1 MGRDDLREGSLIAG
15 MLPFEFTV
23 EGPPVSQQTR
33 RRERLPPW
41 REAVRAAAKDLWAA
55 ESPSLDQELALTIT
69 YFYEG
74 APTDVDNIV
83 KPILDSIKGLI
94 YRDDV
99 QITDLIS
106 RRRPLAGPFRVEVVS
121 PVLAE
126 ALAKGREF
134 LHIHITDPPTE
145 GALAF

>member
-1 MGRDDLREGSLIAG
+1 

-33 RRERLPPW
+33 RRERLLPW
-41 REAVRAAAKDLWAA
+41 RAAVRTAAGDLWPVGSA
-55 ESPSLDQELALTIT
+55 PLDQDLCLTIA

-83 KPILDSIKGLI
+83 KPILDSMKGLI

-99 QITDLIS
+99 QITDLVS
-106 RRRPLAGPFRVEVVS
+106 RRRPLTGPFRIEAVS
-121 PVLAE
+121 PLLAE
-126 ALAKGREF
+126 ALDRKREF
-134 LHIHITDPPTE
+134 LYIRITTSPEE
-145 GALAF
+145 GGLAF

>member
-1 MGRDDLREGSLIAG
+1 

-33 RRERLPPW
+33 RRERLVPW
-41 REAVRAAAKDLWAA
+41 RATVRAAAEDLWPGGVA
-55 ESPSLDQELALTIT
+55 PLNQELSLTIA

-83 KPILDSIKGLI
+83 KPILDSLKGLV
-94 YRDDV
+94 YRDDA

-106 RRRPLAGPFRVEVVS
+106 RRRPLAGLFRIEAIS
-121 PVLAE
+121 PILAE
-126 ALAKGREF
+126 ALNRGREF
-134 LHIHITDPPTE
+134 LYVRITEPPEE
-145 GALAF
+145 GGLVF